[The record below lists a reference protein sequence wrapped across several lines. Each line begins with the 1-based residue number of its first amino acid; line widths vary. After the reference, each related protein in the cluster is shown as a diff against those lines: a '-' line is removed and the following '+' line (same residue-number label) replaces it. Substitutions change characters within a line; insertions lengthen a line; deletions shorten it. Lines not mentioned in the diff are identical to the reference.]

1 MRMTATLSKVDSTP
15 AMLEAVRL
23 LTKRKVLVGFPKS
36 TDERDPV
43 ATKQGKKVSRPTSSK
58 PAITNA
64 ALAYIH
70 DQGSPLQGIPQ
81 REFMRPGIM
90 DGRDKITPQL
100 LRAGRA
106 SMRGDK
112 LGVEF
117 KIWLVKKCLKQNKYR
132 QSEKNKSEYKTTR
145 ILVKELVFEISR
157 LVTPRRIIEPSR
169 NDNMSS
175 EFEFQTRALSKWNRM
190 AS

>member
-1 MRMTATLSKVDSTP
+1 
-15 AMLEAVRL
+15 MLEAVRL
-23 LTKRKVLVGFPKS
+23 LTMRKVLVGFPKS

-43 ATKQGKKVSRPTSSK
+43 ATKQGKKSSRPTSSK

-64 ALAYIH
+64 ALAYIN

-112 LGVEF
+112 LGVEAGLMGAGLAGQAAIRH
-117 KIWLVKKCLKQNKYR
+117 KITDGPFVPLKPATLAARKRRGVSRTKPLTDTGQM
-132 QSEKNKSEYKTTR
+132 KSSVQYVIK
-145 ILVKELVFEISR
+145 
-157 LVTPRRIIEPSR
+157 
-169 NDNMSS
+169 
-175 EFEFQTRALSKWNRM
+175 
-190 AS
+190 